1 MYQESGALL
10 LLLQSIII
18 MQMEER
24 QYSIRYRVTMD
35 QECLLRRVHNQTGLE
50 VTVKQMM
57 NCTEKLVA
65 SSSTKMEL
73 LRLI

>member
-1 MYQESGALL
+1 
-10 LLLQSIII
+10 

-57 NCTEKLVA
+57 NCTEKLHHFYSNKVIFVA
-65 SSSTKMEL
+65 IGSYS
-73 LRLI
+73 